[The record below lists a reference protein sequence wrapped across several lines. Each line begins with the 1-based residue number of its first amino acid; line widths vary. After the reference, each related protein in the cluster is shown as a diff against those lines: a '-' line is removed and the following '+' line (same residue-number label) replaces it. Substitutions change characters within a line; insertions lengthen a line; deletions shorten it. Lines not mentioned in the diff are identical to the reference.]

1 MGSRPG
7 EFESQ
12 HGATLCLGD
21 LVDGFDGD
29 GCFFKSRELSGDAL
43 EELQGG
49 LLMMDMFVDIVHG
62 CECHFFFL
70 TALAND

>member
-1 MGSRPG
+1 M
-7 EFESQ
+7 
-12 HGATLCLGD
+12 
-21 LVDGFDGD
+21 
-29 GCFFKSRELSGDAL
+29 FFKSRELSGDAL